1 MERSDKMKDFT
12 SKGLKFLKIAGPVIL
27 AGTIAVIQAI
37 GEQLDA
43 KRIDVMEDR
52 IKALEN
58 R

>member
-1 MERSDKMKDFT
+1 MKDFT